1 MLSKTL
7 GWGVTSVFMLSFAWW
22 MVDPQGFSQNPVL
35 SWLRE
40 LTLRSQGY
48 RH

>member
-1 MLSKTL
+1 MLSKAFA
-7 GWGVTSVFMLSFAWW
+7 WGVTSVFILSLAWW
-22 MVDPQGFSQNPVL
+22 IFDPQGFSQNPVL